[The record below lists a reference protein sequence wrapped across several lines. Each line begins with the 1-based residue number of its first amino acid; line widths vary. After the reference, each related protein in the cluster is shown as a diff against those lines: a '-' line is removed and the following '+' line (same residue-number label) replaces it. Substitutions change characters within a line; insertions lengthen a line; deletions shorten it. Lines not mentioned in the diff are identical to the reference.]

1 MQRGAHG
8 SGISVEPSRVR
19 QARVEAGLSLADLAG
34 EEVSRTFIHF
44 VETGRSRPSR
54 PVLELIARRTG
65 KPVRYFVRATRQESV
80 RSESSKLG
88 RELSAVA
95 ANVEQFV
102 KTNRLTKSQR
112 EAMLLVEVTLHQA
125 AALVRSIRTE
135 AKG

>member
-1 MQRGAHG
+1 MQRGAPG

-34 EEVSRTFIHF
+34 GEVSRTFIHF

-54 PVLELIARRTG
+54 RVLELIARRTG
-65 KPVRYFVRATRQESV
+65 KPVRYFVRARRKESV

-88 RELSAVA
+88 SELSAVA
-95 ANVEQFV
+95 ASVEQFV
-102 KTNRLTKSQR
+102 KRNRLTKSQR
-112 EAMLLVEVTLHQA
+112 EAMLLVEVALHQA
-125 AALVRSIRTE
+125 AALARSIKTE